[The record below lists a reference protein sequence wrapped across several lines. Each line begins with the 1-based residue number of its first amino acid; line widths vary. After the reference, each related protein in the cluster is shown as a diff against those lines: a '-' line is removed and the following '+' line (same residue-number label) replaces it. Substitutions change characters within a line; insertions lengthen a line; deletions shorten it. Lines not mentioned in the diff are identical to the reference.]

1 MTRSAS
7 HMSPSAPGLTLD
19 PVTVE
24 VVRNK
29 LDGIANEM
37 ELTLLKSSFSPIVKE
52 GLDAS
57 ASLFTLQGE
66 TLAQAVAIPIHLAT
80 LIPCIARI
88 LAEFPLESMREGD
101 IYCMNDP
108 YLGGTHLPDIA
119 VVMPVF
125 ARGRPLAFAAT
136 MTHHQDVGG
145 MAPGS
150 VPTNATEVFQEGIR
164 LPALKLREGD
174 RFNDT
179 LLKILRRNVRIPDTF
194 EGDLMAQVA
203 ACTVGARRLSALAE
217 TYGDNHL
224 ASIFS
229 ELLDRSEAMTREA
242 LRAIPAGIYRA
253 VDFLDNDG
261 IELDKRIRIEVA
273 VTVGDG
279 AMSVDFAG
287 SSPQVRGPFNVVP
300 SGSLAAAC
308 YVVRAITDPTIPT
321 NGGCFRPITL
331 HLPEG
336 SIVNPRE
343 PAPVNSRT
351 ATIKRISGT
360 ILAAFAQ
367 AVPDRV
373 PADSGG
379 ELLVLAFGGT
389 RTDGTR
395 YVTGELVAGGSG
407 ASSAKDGVD
416 VIETDATNCMNLPAE
431 ALELDAPIRV
441 HRVAL
446 RPDSGGAG
454 AQRGGLGIIREY
466 EILHGE
472 VRFTHRGE
480 RHFIAPKGRAG
491 GRDGAMA
498 RTIIHR
504 AEGGE
509 ETVPS
514 KIVTTLRAGDRVV
527 FETAGGGGYGDPARR
542 DPEQVGLDLADG
554 KISTKGA
561 EIYDRDRKGAR

>member
-1 MTRSAS
+1 MQTTA
-7 HMSPSAPGLTLD
+7 LD

-37 ELTLLKSSFSPIVKE
+37 ELTLLKSSCSPIVKE

-80 LIPCIARI
+80 LIPCVARI
-88 LAEFPLESMREGD
+88 LAEFPLETMREGD
-101 IYCMNDP
+101 LYCMNDP

-119 VVMPVF
+119 VIMPVF
-125 ARGRPLAFAAT
+125 ARGRPLAFAAA

-150 VPTNATEVFQEGIR
+150 VPTDATEVFQEGIR
-164 LPALKLREGD
+164 LPPLKLREGD
-174 RFNDT
+174 KFNDT
-179 LLKILRRNVRIPDTF
+179 LLRILRRNVRIPETF

-203 ACTVGARRLSALAE
+203 ACSVGARRLSALAE
-217 TYGDNHL
+217 SYGDNHL
-224 ASIFS
+224 TAIFAD
-229 ELLDRSEAMTREA
+229 LLDRSEAMTRDV
-242 LRAIPAGIYRA
+242 LRSLPNGTYRA

-261 IELDKRIRIEVA
+261 VDLDRRIRIEVA
-273 VTVGDG
+273 VTVDDNG
-279 AMSVDFAG
+279 MSIDFAG
-287 SSPQVRGPFNVVP
+287 SSPQVRGPFNAVP

-321 NGGCFRPITL
+321 NGGCFRPIAL
-331 HLPEG
+331 RLPEG

-343 PAPVNSRT
+343 PAAVNART
-351 ATIKRISGT
+351 ATIKRIAGA
-360 ILAAFAQ
+360 ILKALAQ
-367 AVPDRV
+367 AAPNRV
-373 PADSGG
+373 PADNGG
-379 ELLVLAFGGT
+379 ELLVLAFGGA
-389 RTDGTR
+389 RPDGTR

-407 ASSAKDGVD
+407 ASALKDGVD
-416 VIETDATNCMNLPAE
+416 AIETDATNCMNLPAE

-446 RPDSGGAG
+446 RADSGGAG
-454 AQRGGLGIIREY
+454 TRRGGLGTVREY
-466 EILHGE
+466 EILHGD

-480 RHFIAPKGRAG
+480 RHFIAPAGRAG
-491 GRDGAMA
+491 GGDGAMA
-498 RTIIHR
+498 RTVIHR
-504 AEGGE
+504 TDGSE

-514 KIVTTLRAGDRVV
+514 KLVTTLHAGDRVV
-527 FETAGGGGYGDPARR
+527 METAGGGGYGDPVARG
-542 DPEQVGLDLADG
+542 PTQVRADLADG
-554 KISTKGA
+554 KITAKGA
-561 EIYDRDRKGAR
+561 KAYGGP

>member
-1 MTRSAS
+1 VTHRGSQATPTGS
-7 HMSPSAPGLTLD
+7 SLD
-19 PVTVE
+19 PITVE

-29 LDGIANEM
+29 LEGIANEM

-57 ASLFTLQGE
+57 ASLFTLAGE

-88 LAEFPLESMREGD
+88 LGEFPLENMCEGD

-125 ARGRPLAFAAT
+125 VRGRPLAFAAT

-150 VPTNATEVFQEGIR
+150 VPTNASEVFQEGIR
-164 LPALKLREGD
+164 LPPLKLREGG

-179 LLKILRRNVRIPDTF
+179 LIKILRRNVRIPETF

-203 ACTVGARRLSALAE
+203 AATVGARRLYALAE
-217 TYGDNHL
+217 IYGHNQL
-224 ASIFS
+224 TAIFA
-229 ELLDRSEAMTREA
+229 ELLERSEAMTREA
-242 LRAIPAGIYRA
+242 LRTIPGGTYRA

-261 IELDKRIRIEVA
+261 IELDRRIPIAVA
-273 VTVGDG
+273 VTIADG
-279 AMSVDFAG
+279 TMMVDFAG
-287 SSPQVRGPFNVVP
+287 SSAQVQGPLNVVP

-331 HLPEG
+331 KLPEG

-351 ATIKRISGT
+351 ATIKRITGT
-360 ILAAFAQ
+360 ILAALAQ
-367 AVPDRV
+367 AVPERV

-379 ELLVLAFGGT
+379 ELLVLAFGGE
-389 RTDGTR
+389 RSDGTR
-395 YVTGELVAGGSG
+395 FVTGELIAGGSG
-407 ASSAKDGVD
+407 ASTSKDGVD
-416 VIETDATNCMNLPAE
+416 GIETDATNCMNLPAE

-446 RPDSGGAG
+446 RRDSGGAG
-454 AQRGGLGIIREY
+454 LRRGGLGIVREY

-480 RHFIAPKGRAG
+480 RHFVAPKGRAG
-491 GRDGAMA
+491 GQDGATA
-498 RTIIHR
+498 RTIINR
-504 AEGGE
+504 ADGRQ

-514 KIVTTLRAGDRVV
+514 KLVTTLRAGDRVV
-527 FETAGGGGYGDPARR
+527 LETAGGGGYGEPSRR
-542 DPEQVGLDLADG
+542 DPELVRLDVADG
-554 KISTKGA
+554 KISDRAA
-561 EIYDRDRKGAR
+561 EAYARRR

>member
-1 MTRSAS
+1 VTHSGLQTSRS
-7 HMSPSAPGLTLD
+7 SPSLD
-19 PVTVE
+19 PITVE

-57 ASLFTLQGE
+57 ASLFTLEGE

-88 LAEFPLESMREGD
+88 LGEFPLERMCEGD

-125 ARGRPLAFAAT
+125 VGGRPLAFAAT

-150 VPTNATEVFQEGIR
+150 VPTNASEVFQEGIR
-164 LPALKLREGD
+164 LPPLKLREGD

-179 LLKILRRNVRIPDTF
+179 LIKILRRNVRIPETF

-203 ACTVGARRLSALAE
+203 AATVGARRLCTLAE
-217 TYGDNHL
+217 IYGHDQL
-224 ASIFS
+224 AAIFA
-229 ELLDRSEAMTREA
+229 ELLERSEAMTREA
-242 LRAIPAGIYRA
+242 LRAVPSGTYRA

-261 IELDKRIRIEVA
+261 IELDRRIPIAVA
-273 VTVGDG
+273 VTIADG
-279 AMSVDFAG
+279 TMMVDFAG
-287 SSPQVRGPFNVVP
+287 SSPQVQGPLNVVP

-331 HLPEG
+331 KLPEG

-351 ATIKRISGT
+351 ATIKRITGT
-360 ILAAFAQ
+360 ILAALAE
-367 AVPDRV
+367 ALPERV

-379 ELLVLAFGGT
+379 ELLVLAFGGE
-389 RTDGTR
+389 RSDGTR
-395 YVTGELVAGGSG
+395 FVTGELIAGGSG
-407 ASSAKDGVD
+407 ASSTKDGVD
-416 VIETDATNCMNLPAE
+416 GIETDATNCMNLPAE

-446 RPDSGGAG
+446 RRDSGGAG
-454 AQRGGLGIIREY
+454 LRRGGLGIVREY
-466 EILHGE
+466 EMLHGE

-491 GRDGAMA
+491 GQDGATA
-498 RTIIHR
+498 RTIIKR
-504 AEGGE
+504 ADGRQ

-514 KIVTTLRAGDRVV
+514 KLVTTLRAGDRVV
-527 FETAGGGGYGDPARR
+527 LETAGGGGYGKPSGR
-542 DPEQVGLDLADG
+542 DPELVRLDVADG
-554 KISTKGA
+554 KISDRAA
-561 EIYDRDRKGAR
+561 EAYARKR

>member
-1 MTRSAS
+1 MQTTA
-7 HMSPSAPGLTLD
+7 LD

-37 ELTLLKSSFSPIVKE
+37 ELTLLKSSCSPIVKE

-80 LIPCIARI
+80 LIPCVKRI
-88 LAEFPLESMREGD
+88 LAEFPLETMREGD
-101 IYCMNDP
+101 LYCMNDP

-119 VVMPVF
+119 VIMPVF
-125 ARGRPLAFAAT
+125 ARGRPLAFAAA

-145 MAPGS
+145 MTPGS
-150 VPTNATEVFQEGIR
+150 VPTHATEVFQEGIR
-164 LPALKLREGD
+164 LPPLKLREGD
-174 RFNDT
+174 KFNDT
-179 LLKILRRNVRIPDTF
+179 LLRILRRNVRIPETF

-203 ACTVGARRLSALAE
+203 ACSVGARRLSALAE
-217 TYGDNHL
+217 SYGDNHL
-224 ASIFS
+224 TAIFAD
-229 ELLDRSEAMTREA
+229 LLDRSEAMTRNV
-242 LRAIPAGIYRA
+242 LRTLPSGTYRA

-261 IELDKRIRIEVA
+261 VDLDRRIRIEVA
-273 VTVGDG
+273 VTVNDNG
-279 AMSVDFAG
+279 MTIDFAG
-287 SSPQVRGPFNVVP
+287 SSPQVRGPFNAVP

-321 NGGCFRPITL
+321 NGGCFRPIAL
-331 HLPEG
+331 RLPED
-336 SIVNPRE
+336 SIVNPKE
-343 PAPVNSRT
+343 PAPVNART
-351 ATIKRISGT
+351 ATIKRIAGT
-360 ILAAFAQ
+360 ILKALAQ
-367 AVPDRV
+367 AAPERV

-379 ELLVLAFGGT
+379 ELLVLAFGGE
-389 RTDGTR
+389 RPDGTR

-407 ASSAKDGVD
+407 ASAGKDGVD

-446 RPDSGGAG
+446 RRDSGGAG
-454 AQRGGLGIIREY
+454 TQRGGLGTVREY

-480 RHFIAPKGRAG
+480 RHFIAPRGRAG
-491 GRDGAMA
+491 GGDGAMA
-498 RTIIHR
+498 RTVIHR
-504 AEGGE
+504 AGDGE
-509 ETVPS
+509 EVVPS
-514 KIVTTLRAGDRVV
+514 KIVTTLHAGDRVV
-527 FETAGGGGYGDPARR
+527 FETAGGGGYGDPAAR
-542 DPEQVGLDLADG
+542 DPERVQADLADG
-554 KISTKGA
+554 KIGA
-561 EIYDRDRKGAR
+561 EGAKAYGATPEAARNKSI

>member
-1 MTRSAS
+1 MTCHS
-7 HMSPSAPGLTLD
+7 TLD

-66 TLAQAVAIPIHLAT
+66 TLAQAIAIPIHLAT
-80 LIPCIARI
+80 LIPCVKRI
-88 LAEFPLESMREGD
+88 LAEFPPETMRDGD
-101 IYCMNDP
+101 VYCMNDP

-119 VVMPVF
+119 VVMPVMH
-125 ARGRPLAFAAT
+125 RGRPLAFAAA

-164 LPALKLREGD
+164 LPPLKLREGE

-179 LLKILRRNVRIPDTF
+179 LLKILRRNVRIPETF

-203 ACTVGARRLSALAE
+203 ACTVGVRRLGALAA

-224 ASIFS
+224 TAIFA
-229 ELLDRSEAMTREA
+229 ELLERSEAMTRDA
-242 LRAIPAGIYRA
+242 LRAIPAGTYRA

-261 IELDKRIRIEVA
+261 IDLDRRIRIEVA
-273 VTVGDG
+273 VTLRDG
-279 AMSVDFAG
+279 AITVDFAG

-300 SGSLAAAC
+300 SGSLAASC
-308 YVVRAITDPTIPT
+308 YAVRAITDPTIPT

-331 HLPEG
+331 KLPEG

-351 ATIKRISGT
+351 ATIKRITGT
-360 ILAAFAQ
+360 ILAALAE

-373 PADSGG
+373 PADNAG

-389 RTDGTR
+389 RPDGTR
-395 YVTGELVAGGSG
+395 FVTGELVAGGAG
-407 ASSAKDGVD
+407 ASAGKDGVD

-441 HRVAL
+441 HRTAL
-446 RPDSGGAG
+446 RRDSGGAG
-454 AQRGGLGIIREY
+454 THRGGLGLVREY
-466 EILHGE
+466 EILSGE
-472 VRFTHRGE
+472 VSFTHRGE
-480 RHFIAPKGRAG
+480 RHFIAPTGRGG

-498 RTIIHR
+498 RTVIYR
-504 AEGGE
+504 LDGSE
-509 ETVPS
+509 EVVPS
-514 KIVTTLRAGDRVV
+514 KIVTTLHAGERVV
-527 FETAGGGGYGDPARR
+527 FETAGGGGYGDPAAR
-542 DPEQVGLDLADG
+542 DPAAVAADVADG
-554 KISTKGA
+554 KVTTP
-561 EIYDRDRKGAR
+561 

>member
-1 MTRSAS
+1 VTHRGSQAT
-7 HMSPSAPGLTLD
+7 PSGSSLD
-19 PVTVE
+19 PITVE

-29 LDGIANEM
+29 LEGIANEM

-57 ASLFTLQGE
+57 ASLFTLAGE

-88 LAEFPLESMREGD
+88 LGEFPLESMREGD

-125 ARGRPLAFAAT
+125 VRGRPLAFAAT

-150 VPTNATEVFQEGIR
+150 VPTNASEVFQEGIR
-164 LPALKLREGD
+164 LPPLKLREGD

-179 LLKILRRNVRIPDTF
+179 LIKILRRNVRIPDTF

-203 ACTVGARRLSALAE
+203 AATVGARRLCALAE
-217 TYGDNHL
+217 LYGHNQL
-224 ASIFS
+224 TAIFA
-229 ELLDRSEAMTREA
+229 ELLERSEAMTREA
-242 LRAIPAGIYRA
+242 LRTVPAGTYRA

-261 IELDKRIRIEVA
+261 IELDRRIPIAVA
-273 VTVGDG
+273 VTIADG
-279 AMSVDFAG
+279 TMMVDFAG
-287 SSPQVRGPFNVVP
+287 SSPQVQGPLNVVP

-331 HLPEG
+331 KLPEG

-351 ATIKRISGT
+351 ATIKRITGT
-360 ILAAFAQ
+360 LLAALAE
-367 AVPDRV
+367 ALPERV

-379 ELLVLAFGGT
+379 ELLVLAFGGE
-389 RTDGTR
+389 RSDGTR
-395 YVTGELVAGGSG
+395 FVTGELIAGGSG
-407 ASSAKDGVD
+407 ASPGKDGVD
-416 VIETDATNCMNLPAE
+416 GIETDATNCMNLPAE

-446 RPDSGGAG
+446 RRDSGGAG
-454 AQRGGLGIIREY
+454 FRRGGLGIVREY
-466 EILHGE
+466 EMLYGE

-480 RHFIAPKGRAG
+480 RHFVAPKGRAG
-491 GRDGAMA
+491 GQDGATA
-498 RTIIHR
+498 RTIINR
-504 AEGGE
+504 ADGRQ

-514 KIVTTLRAGDRVV
+514 KLVTTLRAGDRVV
-527 FETAGGGGYGDPARR
+527 LETAGGGGYGEPSRR
-542 DPEQVGLDLADG
+542 DPELVRLDLADG
-554 KISTKGA
+554 KISDRAA
-561 EIYDRDRKGAR
+561 EAYARRR

>member
-1 MTRSAS
+1 MTPSGSQAVRSGS
-7 HMSPSAPGLTLD
+7 SLD
-19 PVTVE
+19 PITVE

-57 ASLFTLQGE
+57 ASLFTLEGE

-88 LAEFPLESMREGD
+88 LFEFPLESMCEGD

-125 ARGRPLAFAAT
+125 VRGRPLAFAAT

-150 VPTNATEVFQEGIR
+150 VPTNASEVFQEGIR
-164 LPALKLREGD
+164 LPPLKLREGD

-179 LLKILRRNVRIPDTF
+179 LIKILRRNVRIPETF

-203 ACTVGARRLSALAE
+203 AATVGERRLSALAE
-217 TYGDNHL
+217 IYGHDQL
-224 ASIFS
+224 TAIFA
-229 ELLDRSEAMTREA
+229 ELLERSEAMTREA
-242 LRAIPAGIYRA
+242 LRAVPGGTYRA

-261 IELDKRIRIEVA
+261 IELDRRIPIAVA
-273 VTVGDG
+273 VTIADG
-279 AMSVDFAG
+279 TMLVDFAG
-287 SSPQVRGPFNVVP
+287 SSPQVQGPLNVVP

-321 NGGCFRPITL
+321 NGGCFRPISL
-331 HLPEG
+331 KLPEG

-351 ATIKRISGT
+351 ATIKRITGT
-360 ILAAFAQ
+360 ILAALAQ
-367 AVPDRV
+367 AVPERV

-379 ELLVLAFGGT
+379 ELLVLAFGGE
-389 RTDGTR
+389 RSDGTR
-395 YVTGELVAGGSG
+395 FVTGELIAGGSG
-407 ASSAKDGVD
+407 ASASKDGVD
-416 VIETDATNCMNLPAE
+416 GIETDATNCMNLPAE

-446 RPDSGGAG
+446 RRDSGGAG
-454 AQRGGLGIIREY
+454 LRRGGLGIVREY
-466 EILHGE
+466 EMLHGE

-491 GRDGAMA
+491 GLDGATA
-498 RTIIHR
+498 RTIIKR
-504 AEGGE
+504 ADGRQ

-514 KIVTTLRAGDRVV
+514 KLVTTLRAGDRVV
-527 FETAGGGGYGDPARR
+527 LETAGGGGFGEPSRREPAL
-542 DPEQVGLDLADG
+542 VGLDVADG
-554 KISTKGA
+554 KISERA
-561 EIYDRDRKGAR
+561 ALAYARKR

>member
-1 MTRSAS
+1 MTPR
-7 HMSPSAPGLTLD
+7 PSTLD
-19 PVTVE
+19 PITVE

-66 TLAQAVAIPIHLAT
+66 TLAQAIAIPIHLAT
-80 LIPCIARI
+80 LIPCVARI
-88 LAEFPLESMREGD
+88 LTEFPVETMREGD

-119 VVMPVF
+119 VVMPVMH
-125 ARGRPLAFAAT
+125 RGRPLAFAAA

-150 VPTNATEVFQEGIR
+150 VPTNATEIFQEGIR
-164 LPALKLREGD
+164 LPPLKLREGD

-179 LLKILRRNVRIPDTF
+179 LLKILRRNVRIPETF

-203 ACTVGARRLSALAE
+203 ACTVGVRRLGALAA

-224 ASIFS
+224 TAIFA

-242 LRAIPAGIYRA
+242 LRATAPGTYRA

-261 IELDKRIRIEVA
+261 IDLDRRIRIEVA
-273 VTVGDG
+273 VTVADG
-279 AMSVDFAG
+279 AMTVDFAG

-300 SGSLAAAC
+300 SGSLAASC
-308 YVVRAITDPTIPT
+308 YAVRAITDPTIPT
-321 NGGCFRPITL
+321 NGGCFRPIAL
-331 HLPEG
+331 KLPEG

-351 ATIKRISGT
+351 ATIKRVTGT
-360 ILAAFAQ
+360 ILAALAQ

-373 PADSGG
+373 PADNAG

-389 RTDGTR
+389 RPDGTR
-395 YVTGELVAGGSG
+395 FVTGELVAGGAG
-407 ASSAKDGVD
+407 ASARKDGVD

-441 HRVAL
+441 HRTAL
-446 RPDSGGAG
+446 RRDSGGAG
-454 AQRGGLGIIREY
+454 AHRGGLGLVREY

-491 GRDGAMA
+491 GCDGAMA
-498 RTIIHR
+498 RTVIHR
-504 AEGGE
+504 HDGSE
-509 ETVPS
+509 EVVPS
-514 KIVTTLRAGDRVV
+514 KLVTTLHAGERVV

-542 DPEQVGLDLADG
+542 DPAAVAADVADG
-554 KISTKGA
+554 KVSEEGAKAYGRKAAGGA
-561 EIYDRDRKGAR
+561 EKQPSSR